1 MTAEVGL
8 RGWTERYL
16 RVDLTSG
23 EHEVV
28 QIPREVLT
36 GLLGGKGLGAYL
48 LYREAPRGV
57 DPLSPENPVIIAAGP
72 LSGIFPGCGRFVVV
86 TKSPLTGYF
95 IDSHASGFLGA
106 ELKFAGFDAVLVV
119 GRAERPVYL
128 LVEDGEA
135 EIRDAGWI
143 WGSDVYQAHDAI
155 FEAHYG
161 GPSVAVVGP
170 AAENL
175 VRYSV
180 VHAERLH
187 AAGRGGTGAVLGS
200 KRLKAIAVMGSG
212 SARLADR
219 EGVLEIYRE
228 IWRRTEGRRGPQND
242 GTTSALVA
250 ANELGMLPTR
260 NFQTTSFEHAENY
273 DPTALRRYRV
283 RDLACFACPRAC
295 VKYHRVDGSYSV
307 IQYEGMAMLGSN
319 LGLERPEDMMRL
331 YERCNRLG
339 LDVISA
345 GSAMAFAAE
354 CAERGLLRDEEFGD
368 LRFGDV
374 EGFLRLADAI
384 AHRRGIGDLLAEGAA
399 RAARELGVPELA
411 VHVKGLDMPAW
422 DPRGRIGLGLS
433 YATAD
438 VGASHLR
445 GWPDAREKPDRSAL
459 DTVESMVRNRDR
471 KAAADS
477 LVICSFLDLNERD
490 YAEML
495 EAATGQKYTPEEV
508 LRVGWRIETLVRLYN
523 LREGLKPETEDV
535 LPPRMWEPVP
545 SGPSRGRRAFL
556 SEDDFRAALQ
566 KFYSIRGWDR
576 SGRPTEGI
584 LRDLG
589 LLRVLGGLEDPPEGA
604 PGGSEEGSL

>member
-1 MTAEVGL
+1 MAADDAA
-8 RGWTERYL
+8 RGWAGRYL
-16 RVDLTSG
+16 RVDLTRG

-28 QIPREVLT
+28 PIPQEVLT
-36 GLLGGKGLGAYL
+36 SLLGGKGLGAYL

-57 DPLSPENPVIIAAGP
+57 DPFAPENPVVVAAGP

-106 ELKFAGFDAVLVV
+106 ELKFAGFDAIMVV

-128 LVEDGEA
+128 LVESGEV
-135 EIRDAGWI
+135 ELRDADWI
-143 WGSDVYQAHDAI
+143 WGLDVYQAHDAV

-187 AAGRGGTGAVLGS
+187 AAGRGGTGAVMGS
-200 KRLKAIAVMGSG
+200 KRLKAIAVMGSW
-212 SARLADR
+212 SARPADR
-219 EGVLEIYRE
+219 ERVLEIYRE

-273 DPTALRRYRV
+273 DPAALRRYRV

-345 GSAMAFAAE
+345 GSAMALAAE
-354 CAERGLLRDEEFGD
+354 CAERGVLRDEEFRD

-384 AHRRGIGDLLAEGAA
+384 AHRRGVGDLLAEGAA
-399 RAARELGVPELA
+399 RAARKLGVPELA

-459 DTVESMVRNRDR
+459 DTVGSMIRNRDR

-477 LVICSFLDLNERD
+477 LVICSFLDLDERD
-490 YAEML
+490 YAKML
-495 EAATGQKYTPEEV
+495 AAATGIGYTPEEV
-508 LRVGWRIETLVRLYN
+508 LKVGWRIETLARLYN
-523 LREGLKPETEDV
+523 LREGLDPGTEDV

-545 SGPSRGRRAFL
+545 SGPSRGRRAFI
-556 SEDDFRAALQ
+556 SEDDFRASLLR
-566 KFYSIRGWDR
+566 FYRLRGWDP
-576 SGRPTEGI
+576 SGRPTARV

-589 LLRVLGGLEDPPEGA
+589 LLEILNA
-604 PGGSEEGSL
+604 GGSPGAQLGPPR